1 MRGEMKWFHCHVAL
15 APMPWMRRREVVC
28 CAGVCLEDRDMED
41 EGMFWVKSVDEVV
54 SVLLPQTPQKV
65 RELLQLTFANPIKL
79 LPTCFLKDFIHVSR
93 CLVFSCKI
101 KIWIKMKFAKY

>member
-1 MRGEMKWFHCHVAL
+1 VAY
-15 APMPWMRRREVVC
+15 AVAAMFPERVEKVVVC